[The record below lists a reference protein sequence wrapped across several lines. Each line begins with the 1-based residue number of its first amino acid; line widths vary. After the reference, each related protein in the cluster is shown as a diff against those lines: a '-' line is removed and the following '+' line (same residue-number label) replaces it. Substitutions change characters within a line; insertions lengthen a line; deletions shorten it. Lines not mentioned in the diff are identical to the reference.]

1 VDLPLALNYIELI
14 ATPLVWGIACR
25 CRLVSDVQGGKIMF
39 GNKVRIGRGFCRDGK
54 AAMLIRTAVA
64 VLAVSLLMHAT
75 SLHFG
80 QGSSIAA
87 GSKAPALITYPNQVV
102 RTDKPGQIGLWIE
115 GEDWQLRVDMPGFVH
130 VEWPFTSPSQ
140 FLFMTNPGSETT
152 ASIFA
157 ERIAGADSEES
168 CRRHYAAT
176 SGQVR
181 EGAARSLGEG
191 GTAGPVSEVEMNGKL
206 LLVFEFGSDRLPLRD
221 YRRKSLHWFPYY
233 RGFCFDFHFD
243 ASSPSAEKEVLR
255 ILNSVAYLAQKP
267 TNTDVERL
275 FYLYHFRIRLNV
287 PIDWSYSFR
296 PPPDGPL
303 GGIELRQPEK
313 GEAFSFLISPL
324 GTANSTKDQTGAM
337 TVAARQAKLGRGD
350 AVSHTRSKC
359 SVETCVKYYDVT
371 IRGDE
376 PQYSKDFATY
386 GIRYHRHGFV
396 RLGDSIVGVS
406 LLYSDGGTAAAE
418 HLTENITQAK
428 VLDLK
433 EFRNKI
439 ERGDAKELM
448 KKMPR

>member
-1 VDLPLALNYIELI
+1 
-14 ATPLVWGIACR
+14 
-25 CRLVSDVQGGKIMF
+25 MF
-39 GNKVRIGRGFCRDGK
+39 GKQVRIDRGSCRDGK
-54 AAMLIRTAVA
+54 VAMLIRTAVA

-75 SLHFG
+75 SLYFG

-87 GSKAPALITYPNQVV
+87 GSKPPALMTYPNLVV
-102 RTDKPGQIGLWIE
+102 STGKPDQLALWIE

-130 VEWPFTSPSQ
+130 VEWPFVSPSQ
-140 FLFMTNPGSETT
+140 FLYMTNPGSETT

-157 ERIAGADSEES
+157 ERIAGADSDES

-181 EGAARSLGEG
+181 EGAARSFGEG
-191 GTAGPVSEVEMNGKL
+191 GKAGPVSEVEMNGKL
-206 LLVFEFGSDRLPLRD
+206 LLVFEFASGRLPLQD

-233 RGFCFDFHFD
+233 RGFCFDFHID

-255 ILNSVAYLAQKP
+255 ILDSVAYLAQKP

-275 FYLYHFRIRLNV
+275 FYLYHFRIRLYV

-296 PPPDGPL
+296 PPPAGPI
-303 GGIELRQPEK
+303 GGIELQSGK
-313 GEAFSFLISPL
+313 GEIFSFVIAPL
-324 GTANSTKDQTGAM
+324 GTANSAEDQTGAM
-337 TVAARQAKLGRGD
+337 TVAARQTKLRRGE
-350 AVSHTRSKC
+350 AVSNTRSKC

-376 PQYSKDFATY
+376 PQYSQGFATY
-386 GIRYHRHGFV
+386 GFRYHRHGFV
-396 RLGDSIVGVS
+396 RLGDSIVSIS

-433 EFRNKI
+433 EFRNKV
-439 ERGDAKELM
+439 ERGDVKELM
-448 KKMPR
+448 ETLPK